1 MTEISNIRKAKYS
14 SLKKAFQNLGYNI
27 SNEVDQKEL
36 LLFLNKRTSSGNF
49 DPILGKKLF
58 QVLNI
63 GKKTKIPINQ
73 FIEGFL
79 IFDNELTRN
88 AEAFKI
94 KFVKEKEIYNKIL
107 KQCELYKSEKLNKEG
122 FCKNAKIYGKITD
135 IDIKKKLHGI
145 KEIIILVIFNNKQEE
160 LRFKIGDDSSN
171 LKKSFQFKPKSRKD
185 HFEFIM
191 KGINSKGKEFDIGSK
206 VFPLS
211 EINSQEEYF
220 VQIIVPEIDRPKQ
233 IAAFINANIVLY
245 MSDFKYYENLK
256 NKQEKILMQYKR
268 AENKAIE
275 YLNYVREIY
284 GDLSLIKPELI
295 VDFNNEKL
303 MKRKGA
309 KLNVNI
315 ENEFEEESPKGNY
328 FVEYNNEIKFEK
340 KSAPLKI
347 EFNNSKQ
354 NKSPFIEKK
363 KIESKY
369 KINYNNSIKKNI
381 KKKEELKSI
390 NLKQNNEK
398 ENININIISKM
409 PDKFQIA
416 NELKTEE
423 IKNIKIDSNT
433 KEKNNKNL
441 PHNLNEIKETKKIII
456 QKELKTSKSD
466 LGKILENQKIGKLNL
481 NIKEIIIPKN
491 KQNISKSPGT
501 IRTTNQNKNNFNLTS
516 LLNQKNINEMK
527 NWGNAQNKNNTTK
540 TIKTTLIQNNQNK
553 NQIESLLKE
562 KEFANIKKI
571 EQTNQNQ
578 INNKKLDSSEYEE
591 IDIDQILKDYSKQN
605 TQTKEVHNLKPIIN
619 KVNYDVSVNKA
630 ILNETTSKIMTT
642 QNTLPVKYLPEKV
655 NKILVSDQ
663 VTYLPLA
670 TTEKKITY
678 DTTTPIV
685 YESQNYFKNENE
697 MYLSN
702 LNNFSFGQNYASK
715 NNIYNLYNDNNANN
729 IINYSNDVIN
739 NQGYNSSYINYDN
752 NRNNYNYNINNSN
765 LYNTVQAPKQIIK
778 TKRLPLEN
786 NSGFI
791 FQSQTQGLP
800 INQSQ
805 QVYY

>member
-1 MTEISNIRKAKYS
+1 
-14 SLKKAFQNLGYNI
+14 
-27 SNEVDQKEL
+27 
-36 LLFLNKRTSSGNF
+36 
-49 DPILGKKLF
+49 
-58 QVLNI
+58 
-63 GKKTKIPINQ
+63 
-73 FIEGFL
+73 
-79 IFDNELTRN
+79 
-88 AEAFKI
+88 
-94 KFVKEKEIYNKIL
+94 
-107 KQCELYKSEKLNKEG
+107 
-122 FCKNAKIYGKITD
+122 
-135 IDIKKKLHGI
+135 
-145 KEIIILVIFNNKQEE
+145 
-160 LRFKIGDDSSN
+160 
-171 LKKSFQFKPKSRKD
+171 
-185 HFEFIM
+185 M
-191 KGINSKGKEFDIGSK
+191 K
-206 VFPLS
+206 
-211 EINSQEEYF
+211 
-220 VQIIVPEIDRPKQ
+220 
-233 IAAFINANIVLY
+233 
-245 MSDFKYYENLK
+245 
-256 NKQEKILMQYKR
+256 
-268 AENKAIE
+268 
-275 YLNYVREIY
+275 
-284 GDLSLIKPELI
+284 
-295 VDFNNEKL
+295 
-303 MKRKGA
+303 KRKL
-309 KLNVNI
+309 KVNI
-315 ENEFEEESPKGNY
+315 K
-328 FVEYNNEIKFEK
+328 
-340 KSAPLKI
+340 
-347 EFNNSKQ
+347 
-354 NKSPFIEKK
+354 
-363 KIESKY
+363 
-369 KINYNNSIKKNI
+369 
-381 KKKEELKSI
+381 LKSI

-441 PHNLNEIKETKKIII
+441 PQNLNEIKETKKIII

-571 EQTNQNQ
+571 EQANQNQ

-605 TQTKEVHNLKPIIN
+605 AQTKEVHNLKPIIN

-685 YESQNYFKNENE
+685 HESQNYFKNENE